1 MIPKKGDL
9 TFIAADKGDKT
20 CCGLFFYL
28 KDWSTEAI
36 DERLATPDD
45 LRGMG
50 LVTTAEYDK
59 LETRYLDLVTEVEKL
74 QEFAYKQEDKQPK
87 TAKEPQHTREFQEGD
102 KVRILVGSY
111 KNKEGKLEAPSQPE
125 WGWKVRLGVN
135 AFIHCQAA
143 DLELISAEPEIPD
156 WIAEGKWV
164 EFDGRKFLVREWDEF
179 WIRCVKRVF
188 TDGVDKG
195 GSEYLSDVIKHGEPF
210 TPPPMPELPEV
221 FSYDETNPC
230 LLKHK
235 QGTTMPLEAWIA
247 AIQAKKEYWFEE
259 TLTKLLA
266 IQAHIEKWGME

>member
-1 MIPKKGDL
+1 MKL
-9 TFIAADKGDKT
+9 DKVIKH
-20 CCGLFFYL
+20 
-28 KDWSTEAI
+28 
-36 DERLATPDD
+36 PDGTISIQKYA
-45 LRGMG
+45 L
-50 LVTTAEYDK
+50 AEYDK
-59 LETRYLDLVTEVEKL
+59 LKEKHHRLIQNLQQMATQASIAETLDEAGRLYPYVPE
-74 QEFAYKQEDKQPK
+74 P
-87 TAKEPQHTREFQEGD
+87 AKEPQPTREFQVGD
-102 KVRILVGSY
+102 KVRIVKTQGHALPMSF
-111 KNKEGKLEAPSQPE
+111 EGVIDSIDKDGDFVIYDGTLKQFLLPD
-125 WGWKVRLGVN
+125 
-135 AFIHCQAA
+135 C
-143 DLELISAEPEIPD
+143 LELISAEPEIPD

-259 TLTKLLA
+259 TLVKLLA
-266 IQAHIEKWGME
+266 IQSHIKKWGTE

>member
-1 MIPKKGDL
+1 MTDH
-9 TFIAADKGDKT
+9 
-20 CCGLFFYL
+20 
-28 KDWSTEAI
+28 
-36 DERLATPDD
+36 TPDD

-50 LVTTAEYDK
+50 LVTLAEYEALQAKYGALENTALELRYEIEDLADK
-59 LETRYLDLVTEVEKL
+59 AKILLPMP
-74 QEFAYKQEDKQPK
+74 APQP
-87 TAKEPQHTREFQEGD
+87 TREFQVGD
-102 KVRILVGSY
+102 KVRIVKSTPWRGHHSGTSKVGLVGVIKRDTRNIPHDSTDWVIETTDGDGY
-111 KNKEGKLEAPSQPE
+111 
-125 WGWKVRLGVN
+125 
-135 AFIHCQAA
+135 CMTA
-143 DLELISAEPEIPD
+143 DLELISAAPEIPD